1 MFVLFAN
8 CQWKTDFRGL
18 AEEVEETVEEVV
30 VGFAVDDVKVL
41 LPGSNR
47 TARVSKH

>member
-1 MFVLFAN
+1 MFVLFAM
-8 CQWKTDFRGL
+8 CPWKTVSRGL

-30 VGFAVDDVKVL
+30 VGFAVEDVKVL
-41 LPGSNR
+41 LPDSNR